1 MGRSVEE
8 LKRYEVTDL
17 KELKGK
23 NAIAKSL
30 KSKNVQ

>member
-1 MGRSVEE
+1 MGRLVEE
-8 LKRYEVTDL
+8 LKRYVTDL